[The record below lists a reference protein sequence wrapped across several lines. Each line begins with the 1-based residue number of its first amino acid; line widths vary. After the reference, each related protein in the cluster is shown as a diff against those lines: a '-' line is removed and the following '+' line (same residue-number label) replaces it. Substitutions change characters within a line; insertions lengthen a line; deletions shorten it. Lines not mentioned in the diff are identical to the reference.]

1 MLHICVRIIVYAIS
15 ALKLHVKQ
23 FFRSVYGPKVF
34 VKMYRVVLSF
44 DDCWAR
50 AQAKPS
56 GEMKQKKKKKPST
69 KYTSTTDATST
80 HTIIFL

>member
-56 GEMKQKKKKKPST
+56 GEMKQKKKKNQVQS
-69 KYTSTTDATST
+69 
-80 HTIIFL
+80 IQVRRMRRVRIQ